1 MPTTASINA
10 QAAKIPISHIVKR
23 DCAVC
28 CPTSSAIGV
37 TSKTVI
43 VESTPR
49 TAVRTDGASDTGGTD
64 VRTTSDTCCARS
76 MNGKYRSGS
85 GVGLSGSPRYF
96 MSPTTPTIDSHGD
109 LFVNEPCLIRL
120 PIGSWP
126 GQNRVTTRSL
136 TTTAVESGALSL
148 SIKLRPAFSGTRI
161 VAKKSGVTRCTY
173 ARGEFFAFT
182 GGCRL

>member
-10 QAAKIPISHIVKR
+10 HTAKIPINHIVKR

-28 CPTSSAIGV
+28 WATSSFSGV

-49 TAVRTDGASDTGGTD
+49 TAARTEGPSDAGGTD

-85 GVGLSGSPRYF
+85 GVGLSGSARYF
-96 MSPTTPTIDSHGD
+96 ISPTTPTIDSHGD
-109 LFVNEPCLIRL
+109 LFVNEPCLIRF
-120 PIGSWP
+120 PIGSRP
-126 GQNRVTTRSL
+126 GQKRVTTRSL
-136 TTTAVESGALSL
+136 TTTAVESGVISL
-148 SIKLRPAFSGTRI
+148 SVKLRPAFTGTRI

-173 ARGEFFAFT
+173 A
-182 GGCRL
+182 